1 MKTFIHQKQSQ
12 VVIRSLEHQ
21 DLEAIEKLCQ
31 ETTETQN
38 SHQNV
43 ATEADIGV
51 GNIMCDENVATEA
64 NTGATKIVTKML
76 RRRLT

>member
-1 MKTFIHQKQSQ
+1 MKPFIHQKQNQ

-21 DLEAIEKLCQ
+21 DLEAIEKLSQ

-43 ATEADIGV
+43 AF
-51 GNIMCDENVATEA
+51 NIYSTL
-64 NTGATKIVTKML
+64 K
-76 RRRLT
+76 RLNLQHLTTQTIETCLNIE